1 MGWVNNFDTFGT
13 ESHHTAITNTAGIA
27 LNESKYTGYCL

>member
-13 ESHHTAITNTAGIA
+13 ESHHQCYN
-27 LNESKYTGYCL
+27 